1 MTAQETRTDFSIILF
16 YGPSPKVVDDIHKNI
31 LLLYKLIG
39 VEAGRLL
46 GD

>member
-1 MTAQETRTDFSIILF
+1 
-16 YGPSPKVVDDIHKNI
+16 
-31 LLLYKLIG
+31 LIG